1 MLGGVQTCQDHP
13 TMIQWNIQVIS
24 RAVRLAT
31 INPPNRSAP
40 LDGERNNHG
49 NAAENCEKTEAG
61 NMHFSAGDVSRRQQT
76 YLGRAGMKDLRDG
89 RRRKAERSGERRE
102 V

>member
-1 MLGGVQTCQDHP
+1 M
-13 TMIQWNIQVIS
+13 
-24 RAVRLAT
+24 AT
-31 INPPNRSAP
+31 INPRNRSAP

-49 NAAENCEKTEAG
+49 NAAENREKTEAG

-102 V
+102 VKRLDKACEMWEEPDGEGWI